1 MCVQLQRLD
10 HALGLAPRELR
21 DAATREIVHELH
33 SEPRVAGRDSSNA
46 CHVMVLSRG
55 RRAARTKGRPSWPLV
70 PGPQPIVVSTTACAL
85 TLYDGSRVTYVTGR
99 VGLGQRGTKTWR
111 RSVVVSL
118 TTASVRA
125 ARSAFASRATACGR
139 TAVTSGAPASSSL
152 LTMPER
158 RRDVM

>member
-99 VGLGQRGTKTWR
+99 VGLGQRGAED
-111 RSVVVSL
+111 V
-118 TTASVRA
+118 A
-125 ARSAFASRATACGR
+125 AQ
-139 TAVTSGAPASSSL
+139 
-152 LTMPER
+152 R
-158 RRDVM
+158 RRVVDDGERAGGKVRVRVSSDSLWTHGCHIGRAPFVISTDDAGEET